1 MAKDETRR
9 PADEKGRGRG
19 KVSRRLEYRSP
30 KRAAVPASGTR
41 DFDPGAGDGGDDD
54 AGSAGV
60 REPRHPKPLGP
71 RADAGELPVPEPQ
84 FAVTLPD
91 PRR

>member
-1 MAKDETRR
+1 MSEEETR
-9 PADEKGRGRG
+9 PPSGKRGG
-19 KVSRRLEYRSP
+19 VSRRLDYRRP
-30 KRAAVPASGTR
+30 GREAVT
-41 DFDPGAGDGGDDD
+41 AGPWDDGWYGDEGE

-71 RADAGELPVPEPQ
+71 LTDAGELPLPEPPRMV
-84 FAVTLPD
+84 ALPD

>member
-1 MAKDETRR
+1 MTEKVNRPPGGDGRR
-9 PADEKGRGRG
+9 GLF
-19 KVSRRLEYRSP
+19 RRR
-30 KRAAVPASGTR
+30 KREAVPAG
-41 DFDPGAGDGGDDD
+41 PWDGSRNDGEDE

-71 RADAGELPVPEPQ
+71 RADAGELPVPKPR
-84 FAVTLPD
+84 FLVTLPD

>member
-1 MAKDETRR
+1 MPEEATRPPDGKR
-9 PADEKGRGRG
+9 SRG
-19 KVSRRLEYRSP
+19 SRRLDYRRP
-30 KRAAVPASGTR
+30 QREPVPAAGPWD
-41 DFDPGAGDGGDDD
+41 DFWDDDEGD

-71 RADAGELPVPEPQ
+71 MTDAGELPLPEPL
-84 FAVTLPD
+84 FAVALPD

>member
-1 MAKDETRR
+1 M
-9 PADEKGRGRG
+9 PAGPWD
-19 KVSRRLEYRSP
+19 
-30 KRAAVPASGTR
+30 
-41 DFDPGAGDGGDDD
+41 DGWYGDDEGE

-71 RADAGELPVPEPQ
+71 LADAGELPVPEPQ

>member
-1 MAKDETRR
+1 MAEEATRPPGGQGRRGTGRR
-9 PADEKGRGRG
+9 P
-19 KVSRRLEYRSP
+19 RRE
-30 KRAAVPASGTR
+30 AVPAG
-41 DFDPGAGDGGDDD
+41 PWEDGWYGDDEGE

-60 REPRHPKPLGP
+60 REPRHPNPLGP
-71 RADAGELPVPEPQ
+71 LADAGELPLPEPQ

>member
-1 MAKDETRR
+1 MSEEVSR
-9 PADEKGRGRG
+9 PPSGKRGG
-19 KVSRRLEYRSP
+19 VSRRLDYRRP
-30 KRAAVPASGTR
+30 AREAVAAGPWDDGWY
-41 DFDPGAGDGGDDD
+41 GDEDGE

-71 RADAGELPVPEPQ
+71 LADAGELPVPEPM